1 MIEYL
6 FLIGI
11 AAFFAL
17 NMGGSSFA
25 ASFASAYGSK
35 VVSRKKAQL
44 LFAIFVFLGAVIVGQ
59 PVARTLGSR
68 IIPPSCSGLIQFS

>member
-6 FLIGI
+6 LLIS
-11 AAFFAL
+11 AVTFFAL
-17 NMGGSSFA
+17 NMSGSGFA

-44 LFAIFVFLGAVIVGQ
+44 LFAIFVFLGAVIVG
-59 PVARTLGSR
+59 
-68 IIPPSCSGLIQFS
+68 